1 MNQNIFRNNLDLSLL
16 SYSVVGSSSEDENNP
31 LYSLISPDKNNGWCS
46 APFCKYPQEIIIQLN
61 NPSKLSQINITLHE
75 YKIPSKIDFY
85 YYYPGQKKLEEEKF
99 DYNNIPFIKLG
110 YIIPNTNENTKFKLR
125 EFKKIKI
132 NENALYIKFVLYKNF
147 INLENKYNQVSI
159 ISLNF
164 FGFELES
171 NSVDYNNILNKEIK
185 KNEYK
190 EEKLDE
196 ICVMKLKEIKA
207 TLDLCVQ
214 KEKYDSAKIFRELY
228 QRVKLL
234 GGKINYLSE
243 CKLKCIETNKFDE
256 CKNYQKDINRI
267 KNIIQEINA
276 NYIDNEDEKNNY
288 NEKEEQI
295 DDPFK

>member
-1 MNQNIFRNNLDLSLL
+1 MNQNILGKNIDLSLL

-85 YYYPGQKKLEEEKF
+85 YYYPKQKKLEEEKF

-110 YIIPNTNENTKFKLR
+110 YIIPNSNENTKFKLR
-125 EFKKIKI
+125 EFKKIKL
-132 NENALYIKFVLYKNF
+132 NENVLYIKFVLYKNF

-159 ISLNF
+159 VSLNF

-171 NSVDYNNILNKEIK
+171 NSIDYNNILNKEMK

-196 ICVMKLKEIKA
+196 ICVIKLKEIKA

-234 GGKINYLSE
+234 GEKINYLSE

-267 KNIIQEINA
+267 KNLIQEINA
-276 NYIDNEDEKNNY
+276 NYIDNEDEKNN
-288 NEKEEQI
+288 EKEEQI

>member
-1 MNQNIFRNNLDLSLL
+1 M
-16 SYSVVGSSSEDENNP
+16 
-31 LYSLISPDKNNGWCS
+31 
-46 APFCKYPQEIIIQLN
+46 
-61 NPSKLSQINITLHE
+61 
-75 YKIPSKIDFY
+75 
-85 YYYPGQKKLEEEKF
+85 
-99 DYNNIPFIKLG
+99 
-110 YIIPNTNENTKFKLR
+110 
-125 EFKKIKI
+125 
-132 NENALYIKFVLYKNF
+132 
-147 INLENKYNQVSI
+147 SI
-159 ISLNF
+159 VSLNF
-164 FGFELES
+164 YGFELES
-171 NSVDYNNILNKEIK
+171 NSIDYNNILNKEMK

-234 GGKINYLSE
+234 GEKINYLSE

-267 KNIIQEINA
+267 KNLIQEINA
-276 NYIDNEDEKNNY
+276 NYIDNEDEKNN
-288 NEKEEQI
+288 EKEEQI